1 MKKILF
7 IAWILSVTFI
17 SGQVKTNEPSKDNI
31 LSIDQLKTEPI
42 NVNMGYSVEFHSV
55 SLNEDRTIMISLPEG
70 YNSSSKKY
78 PVFYLVDGQWFFN
91 HATQTVGWL
100 SSKDNAVIP
109 QTIVV
114 GIPTKENRERDLT
127 PTRTDENKTGGGA
140 DKLYSFIKEE
150 LIPFIDK
157 NYRTYNF
164 RILGGA
170 SLGGVFALYSMMNDP
185 QLFNAYL
192 AFSPSMWWDN
202 RIMLKRAED
211 FIQNNPGLH
220 NHLYLNVANEG
231 PSMGVDALAKILKEK
246 APKELIWKFDECPDE
261 IHNTIAFKGIY
272 NGLKFALSDWHYP
285 LIDFGIKGDLSLQDT
300 VNKRIS
306 NIKSVNL
313 SGEILE
319 SYSGLYLDIYGRLLK
334 IEVENNVLQFS
345 SKGLPTVELYPQ
357 AENKFF
363 LKGFDLQYEFVKTDS
378 LVLLSGGKI
387 ECTAKKLKHPPLVK
401 LSDEL
406 LERYKGTYTRSE
418 NDNGFDVI
426 KEGNSLKVIAG
437 TALIS
442 YLYPIGEN
450 RFFAY
455 ANGAGVQIEFIKD
468 ELNKIIK
475 ANIYSE
481 GKLLMEAKKIK

>member
-1 MKKILF
+1 MNKILF
-7 IAWILSVTFI
+7 TVWILIVTMI

-31 LSIDQLKTEPI
+31 PAIDQIKTEPI
-42 NVNMGYSVEFHSV
+42 NVNTGYSLKLHSNI
-55 SLNEDRTIMISLPEG
+55 LNEDRTIMISLPEG
-70 YNSSSKKY
+70 YNSNVKKY
-78 PVFYLVDGQWFFN
+78 PVLYLVDGQWYFN
-91 HATQTVGWL
+91 HAVQAAGWL

-114 GIPTKENRERDLT
+114 GIPTKDNRERDLT
-127 PTRTDENKTGGGA
+127 PTRTEENKSGGGA
-140 DKLYSFIKEE
+140 DKLFSFIKEE

-170 SLGGVFALYSMMNDP
+170 SFGGLFVMYSMMNDP
-185 QLFNAYL
+185 QLFTAYL

-211 FIQNNPGLH
+211 FLSNNPGLH
-220 NHLYLNVANEG
+220 NNLYLNVANEG

-272 NGLKFALSDWHYP
+272 NGLKFALTDWHYP
-285 LIDFGIKGDLSLQDT
+285 LIDFGMKGDISLQDS
-300 VNKRIS
+300 VNNRFS
-306 NIKSVNL
+306 NIKLVNL

-345 SKGLPTVELYPQ
+345 SQGLPTVKLYPQ

-363 LKGFDLQYEFVKTDS
+363 LKGFDFQFEFVKNDS
-378 LVLLSGGKI
+378 LNLISNGKI
-387 ECTAKKLKHPPLVK
+387 NCAAKKLKHPPLVK
-401 LSDEL
+401 LPDDI
-406 LERYKGTYTRSE
+406 LERYQGTYTRSE
-418 NDNGFDVI
+418 TDNGVNI
-426 KEGNSLKVIAG
+426 TKEGNLLKLYDGA
-437 TALIS
+437 ALIS

-450 RFFAY
+450 KFFAY
-455 ANGAGVQIEFIKD
+455 VKGAGFQIEFIKD
-468 ELNKIIK
+468 EFNKIIK
-475 ANIYSE
+475 ADVYGD
-481 GKLLMEAKKIK
+481 GKLIMEAKRKN